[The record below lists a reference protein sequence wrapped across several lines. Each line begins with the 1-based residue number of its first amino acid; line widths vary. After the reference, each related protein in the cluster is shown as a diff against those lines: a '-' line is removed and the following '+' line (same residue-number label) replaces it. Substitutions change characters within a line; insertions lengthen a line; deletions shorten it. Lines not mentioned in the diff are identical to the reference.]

1 MKAEQLQ
8 ALKGW
13 FNQYVKHFYH
23 DDPDVQA
30 GIRLK
35 EEHTKRVCEKILRIG
50 SSLSLGAE
58 DLYLAET
65 IALLHDIGRFKQFAL
80 YHTFNDR
87 RSENHALLG
96 IRELERTGVL
106 VALTAEER
114 NLITKAI
121 EYHNLCTLPPDLP
134 GRLSLFARLIRDA
147 DKLDILEM
155 FTASL
160 DRRNDQPNAQQIS
173 GLPDTPGYSPVL
185 VRNLLQEQLCHY
197 DDMKNF
203 NDRKLLMLSWIYDIN
218 FPCSLSE
225 IARNG
230 YVEKII
236 ACLPKTGE
244 IQKVYG
250 HLQAYMYSLEK
261 EGVTC

>member
-1 MKAEQLQ
+1 MQRKQLQ
-8 ALKGW
+8 ALEDW
-13 FNQYVKHFYH
+13 FNQYVKGFYH

-35 EEHTKRVCEKILRIG
+35 EEHTKRVREKILRIG
-50 SSLSLGAE
+50 SSLNLGPE

-106 VALTAEER
+106 AALAEEER
-114 NLITKAI
+114 KLITRSI

-134 GRLSLFARLIRDA
+134 DRLSLLARLIRDA

-160 DRRNDQPNAQQIS
+160 DRKNDKPEAQQIS

-185 VRNLLQEQLCHY
+185 VRNLLQEQLCYY

-218 FPCSLSE
+218 FPRSLSE

-230 YVEKII
+230 YVEKIV
-236 ACLPKTGE
+236 ARLPKTE
-244 IQKVYG
+244 EVQKVYE
-250 HLQAYMYSLEK
+250 HLQAYIVRRLAR
-261 EGVTC
+261 